1 MSFII
6 MNEWRIEESLFINQH
21 IFWFPKKNH
30 FSLINYCNKLEDRPW
45 KLIFW
50 ILTRPEVQKSFSEP
64 FAWILW
70 FQVSSSIKTC
80 LKLWNLFI
88 GKIVNAAI
96 LFFYKKQFLKLCW
109 YHQFRFTNNG
119 KTQSQLFFHSKIQLK
134 NNQPLPDNISS

>member
-50 ILTRPEVQKSFSEP
+50 IHWPCQEVQKSFSEP
-64 FAWILW
+64 FVWILW

-96 LFFYKKQFLKLCW
+96 LFFYKKQFLKL
-109 YHQFRFTNNG
+109 
-119 KTQSQLFFHSKIQLK
+119 LL
-134 NNQPLPDNISS
+134 ISSVSIHKQRKNTITIIFPQQNTVKE